1 MTALPLH
8 HQDRIE
14 NIGYATKALPGM
26 TYLKMM
32 FIKSDIC
39 DQVSKEERLTLQSQ
53 WIQSP
58 LGETRRIPGYT
69 ISSLISRNIS
79 SWKAQTLWDILGE
92 LVKKEIHPNLGN
104 TDEIW

>member
-39 DQVSKEERLTLQSQ
+39 DQVSKEERLTL
-53 WIQSP
+53 
-58 LGETRRIPGYT
+58 
-69 ISSLISRNIS
+69 
-79 SWKAQTLWDILGE
+79 
-92 LVKKEIHPNLGN
+92 
-104 TDEIW
+104 